1 MNSLPG
7 PHARRLVR
15 GACCDTR
22 PETATMRT
30 GGSRLRPQ
38 TASLARRT
46 AVRRCEEWQKIS
58 PQQWARQNLPKTL
71 GNGNPASISSVALAA
86 AVLLGALGFVVPILV
101 VVGFTVCR
109 WIVQGA
115 SEFDRGYDLH
125 WLPQR
130 LIYPAVGTAFVFAAA
145 GWATFAAR
153 GGYRF
158 ARTFATIFAISV
170 PCWFALAVLGISP
183 PRYKK
188 PRPPADLLCRG
199 AHVRHTAPGGRPG
212 AEHPAGLS
220 LEIAGATADQK
231 AGPPAAS

>member
-1 MNSLPG
+1 MRHTPG
-7 PHARRLVR
+7 NRYNEDRRLPIATPNRQLGEKNGCQALRRMAENLPPAMGPAEPAQDLGQRESRFHFLR
-15 GACCDTR
+15 GAC
-22 PETATMRT
+22 AT
-30 GGSRLRPQ
+30 
-38 TASLARRT
+38 
-46 AVRRCEEWQKIS
+46 
-58 PQQWARQNLPKTL
+58 
-71 GNGNPASISSVALAA
+71 
-86 AVLLGALGFVVPILV
+86 VLLGALGFVVPILV

-183 PRYKK
+183 PRYKNLDH
-188 PRPPADLLCRG
+188 PLIYYAEALMFAIPPLAAALVLSIRRG
-199 AHVRHTAPGGRPG
+199 YRSKSR
-212 AEHPAGLS
+212 
-220 LEIAGATADQK
+220 GATADQK